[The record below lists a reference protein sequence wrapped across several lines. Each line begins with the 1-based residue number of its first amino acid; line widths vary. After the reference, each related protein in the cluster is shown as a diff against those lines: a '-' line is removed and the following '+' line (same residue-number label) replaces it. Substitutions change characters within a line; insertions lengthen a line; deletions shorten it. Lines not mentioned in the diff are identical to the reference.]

1 MFNITNYN
9 QHPTRPGY
17 NVFKFYQQERA
28 DNFKALLEKENIWFE
43 YSVDKENLEKTH
55 FMFGIRVADHK
66 KVVQLNFIVNG
77 KHRKPTISNF
87 YVRIFVY
94 AFAIGILLLAVIGA
108 ILKT

>member
-28 DNFKALLEKENIWFE
+28 DNFKQLLEEENIWFE
-43 YSVDKENLEKTH
+43 DSVDDENPDKIH
-55 FMFGIRVADHK
+55 FMFAIRVADHK

-77 KHRKPTISNF
+77 THRKPTISNS
-87 YVRIFVY
+87 YVRMFVY
-94 AFAIGILLLAVIGA
+94 AVAIGILIMAIAGA
-108 ILKT
+108 LLKT